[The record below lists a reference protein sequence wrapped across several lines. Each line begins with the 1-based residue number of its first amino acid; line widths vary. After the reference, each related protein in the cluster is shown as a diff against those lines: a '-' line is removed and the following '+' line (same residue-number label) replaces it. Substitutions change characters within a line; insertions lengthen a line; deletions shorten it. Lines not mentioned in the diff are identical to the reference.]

1 MINFKNFLLEGY
13 NGDGDCMSA
22 AADLMMRYHSSF
34 FGKQIKATTSDPRG
48 AVLVHALVH
57 GQGSAKGLRFPHAWV
72 EDGDTVIDVSNGR
85 NIRMNKK
92 IYYAFGRVDPK
103 QKGAYYVY
111 DYNEMKKKLKS
122 TGHYGHWD
130 LDVALEESI
139 GIDSKNKIGIMKKK
153 ISPALLSALGEGMVS
168 GVGGGVRRL
177 TQTTADASR
186 VSWNTLKSLESV
198 LDSMFATAKLDIAFT
213 KHFWE
218 RINGSRGDTTI
229 SVAEIQTAFNKTYQK
244 YAKDIQNHPVNW
256 KAIIND
262 VSRNLN
268 MPFTLDWN
276 NNKKSMIMQTAM
288 KKADFKSPDPKL
300 KV

>member
-111 DYNEMKKKLKS
+111 DYNEMKKKLK
-122 TGHYGHWD
+122 TQKY
-130 LDVALEESI
+130 LMPKILLKL
-139 GIDSKNKIGIMKKK
+139 KNLIQMKNHKKK
-153 ISPALLSALGEGMVS
+153 YRKI
-168 GVGGGVRRL
+168 
-177 TQTTADASR
+177 
-186 VSWNTLKSLESV
+186 LKL
-198 LDSMFATAKLDIAFT
+198 
-213 KHFWE
+213 
-218 RINGSRGDTTI
+218 
-229 SVAEIQTAFNKTYQK
+229 
-244 YAKDIQNHPVNW
+244 
-256 KAIIND
+256 
-262 VSRNLN
+262 
-268 MPFTLDWN
+268 
-276 NNKKSMIMQTAM
+276 
-288 KKADFKSPDPKL
+288 
-300 KV
+300 